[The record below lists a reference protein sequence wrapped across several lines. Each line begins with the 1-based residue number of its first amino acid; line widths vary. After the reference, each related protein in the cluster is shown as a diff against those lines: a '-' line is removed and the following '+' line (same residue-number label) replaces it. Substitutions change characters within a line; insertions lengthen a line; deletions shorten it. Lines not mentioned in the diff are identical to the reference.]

1 MPQRP
6 ALMAEL
12 SDLELLAELG
22 VNMTPE
28 MQRAL
33 TPLQER
39 IVAGF
44 EDIQRFVAENG
55 RLPQHGDDRDIFE
68 RLYAVRLDQLRGMPE
83 ARDLLAPLD
92 TDSILD
98 GATPAA
104 APAALDD
111 DALLAELGIASG
123 SGNDITQL
131 RHVSS
136 RAEKRAAEE
145 IANREPCE
153 DFAEFKGLFERVQ
166 ADLKAGARQA
176 KVLDQTEVTLAEIQ
190 PGNFFIVGGQLAYIA
205 GSTEDFVTQYERK
218 DRRVRVIYD
227 NGTEATVLSRSFQKA
242 LYRDETARR
251 ITEVSAGP
259 LFGDIAEPD
268 DLASGTIYVLRSK
281 SAHPYVDQHR
291 ELIHKIGVTGQP
303 VASRIANARNDPTF
317 LLADVVVV
325 AEYKL
330 YNINR
335 SKLEGLIHRALAP
348 ARLDLSAG
356 DRFGKTV
363 QPREWF
369 LVPLNAIDE
378 LVARISD
385 GTVTEFHY
393 DRGQARFVPA

>member
-1 MPQRP
+1 
-6 ALMAEL
+6 MAEL

>member
-1 MPQRP
+1 
-6 ALMAEL
+6 MAEL

-22 VNMTPE
+22 VDMTPE
-28 MQRAL
+28 VHRAL

-44 EDIQRFVAENG
+44 EDVQRFVAEHH

-68 RLYAVRLDQLRGMPE
+68 RLYAVRLDQLRAMPE

-92 TDSILD
+92 TDGILD
-98 GATPAA
+98 GGTPAA

-111 DALLAELGIASG
+111 EALLAELGIASG

-131 RHVSS
+131 RHVPS

-153 DFAEFKGLFERVQ
+153 DFAHFKGLFARVQ
-166 ADLKAGARQA
+166 ADLKAGARLA

-205 GSTEDFVTQYERK
+205 GSTEDFVTHYERK

-259 LFGDIAEPD
+259 LFGDTAEPD

-281 SAHPYVDQHR
+281 SAHPYIDQNR
-291 ELIHKIGVTGQP
+291 DLIHKIGVTGQP
-303 VASRIANARNDPTF
+303 VTNRISNARNDPTF
-317 LLADVVVV
+317 LLADVEVV

-335 SKLEGLIHRALAP
+335 SKLEGLIHRALGP

-385 GTVTEFHY
+385 GTVTDFHY
-393 DRGQARFVPA
+393 DRDQARFVPV